1 MTAIFYTIGTLLVIG
16 AAVAF
21 VSEALL
27 AWRGL
32 RSARARR
39 PR

>member
-1 MTAIFYTIGTLLVIG
+1 MTALILTIGTLLACG

-32 RSARARR
+32 RSAWARR